1 MDYLKTLQ
9 LKTEMGV
16 NQVLANPYI
25 MAVVKV
31 TLALYAAQIA
41 PRAPDFLQ
49 KFFSNV
55 YAKIFLIFVIVYL
68 SEKDFQLAILI
79 AVVFVLSMNALSGRG
94 LFETFA
100 DYTGK
105 YIPEGGFTLIE
116 PKTMIYPG
124 CQNITMEDLYN
135 AFEGD
140 RLKMQNAVQYSF
152 KQLMA
157 KTKSENSKDLLTK
170 IAYAAGLPYNLS
182 FDKPE
187 TAPYIATLLIN
198 YGYNIKD
205 DCQPPYK

>member
-1 MDYLKTLQ
+1 MDYLKTIQ

-16 NQVLANPYI
+16 NQVLQNPYA
-25 MAVVKV
+25 MAVIKI

-41 PRAPDFLQ
+41 PKAPDFLQ
-49 KFFSNV
+49 MMFSNV
-55 YAKIFLIFVIVYL
+55 FGKIFLIFVMIYL
-68 SEKDFQLAILI
+68 SEKDFQLSILI
-79 AVVFVLSMNALSGRG
+79 AVIYVLSMNALSGRG
-94 LFETFA
+94 LLESFA

-105 YIPEGGFTLIE
+105 YVPEGGFKLIE

-124 CQNITMEDLYN
+124 CNDITMDDLYK

-140 RLKMQNAVQYSF
+140 NLKMQTAVQYSF

-157 KTKSENSKDLLTK
+157 KTKSKDSKELLTK

-187 TAPYIATLLIN
+187 TAPYIATLLVN
-198 YGYNIKD
+198 YGYDIKGE
-205 DCQPPYK
+205 CKPPYK

>member
-1 MDYLKTLQ
+1 MDYLKL
-9 LKTEMGV
+9 LKLKAEVGI
-16 NQVLANPYI
+16 NQVLENPYI

-41 PRAPDFLQ
+41 PKAPDALQ
-49 KFFSNV
+49 SFFSNV

-79 AVVFVLSMNALSGRG
+79 SVVFVLSMNALSGRG
-94 LFETFA
+94 LLETFA
-100 DYTGK
+100 DYNGNFV
-105 YIPEGGFTLIE
+105 PEGGFTLIE
-116 PKTMIYPG
+116 PKSMIYPG
-124 CQNITMEDLYN
+124 CHNITMDDLYK

-140 RLKMQNAVQYSF
+140 RLKMQTAVQYSF

-182 FDKPE
+182 FSKPE

>member
-1 MDYLKTLQ
+1 MDYLKTIQ
-9 LKTEMGV
+9 LKTEIGV

-41 PRAPDFLQ
+41 PKAPDALQ
-49 KFFSNV
+49 TFFSNV

-68 SEKDFQLAILI
+68 SEKDFQLAIII
-79 AVVFVLSMNALSGRG
+79 AVVYVLSMNALSGRG
-94 LFETFA
+94 VLESFA

-105 YIPEGGFTLIE
+105 YVPEGGFTLIE

-124 CQNITMEDLYN
+124 CHDITMDDLYK

-140 RLKMQNAVQYSF
+140 KLKMQSAVQYTF

-157 KTKSENSKDLLTK
+157 KTKSENSKDLLIK

-187 TAPYIATLLIN
+187 TAPYIATLLVN

-205 DCQPPYK
+205 ECQPPYK

>member
-1 MDYLKTLQ
+1 MDYLKTIQ

-25 MAVVKV
+25 MAILKIS
-31 TLALYAAQIA
+31 LALYASQIA

-49 KFFSNV
+49 KFFSNIF
-55 YAKIFLIFVIVYL
+55 AKIFLIFVIIYL
-68 SEKDFQLAILI
+68 SEKDFQLSILI
-79 AVVFVLSMNALSGRG
+79 AVAFVLSMNALSGRG
-94 LFETFA
+94 MFETFA

-105 YIPEGGFTLIE
+105 YVPEGGFTLIE

-124 CQNITMEDLYN
+124 CQNITMDDLYK

-140 RLKMQNAVQYSF
+140 RLKMQSAVQYTF

-157 KTKSENSKDLLTK
+157 KTKSENSKELLIK

-182 FDKPE
+182 FSKPE
-187 TAPYIATLLIN
+187 TAPYIATLLVN

>member
-1 MDYLKTLQ
+1 MDYLKTVQ

-41 PRAPDFLQ
+41 PRAPDALQ
-49 KFFSNV
+49 SFFSNV

-79 AVVFVLSMNALSGRG
+79 SVVFVLSMNALSGRG

-100 DYTGK
+100 DYTGA
-105 YIPEGGFTLIE
+105 YVPEGGFTLIE

-124 CQNITMEDLYN
+124 CNNITMDDLYK

-140 RLKMQNAVQYSF
+140 RLKMQHAVQYSF

-157 KTKSENSKDLLTK
+157 KSKSENSKDLLTK
-170 IAYAAGLPYNLS
+170 VAYAAGLPYNLS
-182 FDKPE
+182 FSKPE
-187 TAPYIATLLIN
+187 TAPYIATLLVN